1 MRAIRAASA
10 FDGERFLPGAT
21 VVMEGDRIVGVETR
35 GSEVPAGMEVAAY
48 SGTVLPGLIDCHTHL
63 IADASFGGLERAG
76 SMNGDDLDQVI
87 LTSLRAHAAAGVTTV
102 RDLGDVGYR
111 TLRFRGSSG

>member
-1 MRAIRAASA
+1 
-10 FDGERFLPGAT
+10 
-21 VVMEGDRIVGVETR
+21 
-35 GSEVPAGMEVAAY
+35 MEVAEY

-76 SMNGDDLDQVI
+76 SMNGDELDQVI

-111 TLRFRGSSG
+111 TLGFRTLGSRGSSGLPRVVASGPPVTTPGG